1 MRVSNEQIK
10 SALKADHITG
20 NTTNIIKEYGKD
32 LLEAR
37 EIIKD
42 FMSIIEIMIPLV
54 NRFSLNGEV
63 ATIDAKYQL
72 EKTKEYAE

>member
-10 SALKADHITG
+10 SALKADQTG

-72 EKTKEYAE
+72 EKAKEYAE

>member
-1 MRVSNEQIK
+1 MRISNDQIK

-37 EIIKD
+37 ETIKD
-42 FMSIIEIMIPLV
+42 FMMIIEIMIPLV
-54 NRFSLNGEV
+54 DRSSLKGEV

-72 EKTKEYAE
+72 EKAKSYAV

>member
-10 SALKADHITG
+10 SALKADQTG

-42 FMSIIEIMIPLV
+42 FMSIIEIMMPLV
-54 NRFSLNGEV
+54 NRSSLNGEV

-72 EKTKEYAE
+72 EKAKEYAE

>member
-10 SALKADHITG
+10 SALKADQTG